1 MPLMIPNFQ
10 HVAEI
15 ILTASGLF
23 VSLIL
28 KCYLI
33 GDGNTGSE
41 VWNLY
46 EGKFKKLPF
55 STSNSHVL
63 ELIHRDYS
71 LLIKILES

>member
-15 ILTASGLF
+15 ILTASGLL

-28 KCYLI
+28 NAILV

-41 VWNLY
+41 VWNFWREIFWMLW
-46 EGKFKKLPF
+46 
-55 STSNSHVL
+55 
-63 ELIHRDYS
+63 
-71 LLIKILES
+71 